1 MAVMM
6 LFHVPAD
13 KDLLAAYGEV
23 TLRHEHLNHV
33 LRMTIKTIAG
43 LEVDEALNATV
54 HDSSSQ
60 LRERIRKLARQRLGE
75 GEPLLKVQALLERC
89 RRATDRR
96 NDLVHSVWAKELD
109 GEAVRRN
116 NDLRWQRL
124 PTVDELHSL
133 CQEVLALTNE
143 LNQVRLEG
151 FLHQALTKRAAP

>member
-6 LFHVPAD
+6 LFHIPED

-33 LRMTIKTIAG
+33 LRMTIKTLAR
-43 LEVDEALNATV
+43 LEVDEALDATV

-75 GEPLLKVQALLERC
+75 GEPLLKVQALIERC
-89 RRATDRR
+89 RQATDRR

-109 GEAVRRN
+109 GEAVRRSN
-116 NDLRWQRL
+116 HLGWQRL

-133 CQEVLALTNE
+133 CQEILALTNE
-143 LNQVRLEG
+143 LNHVRLEG
-151 FLHQALTKRAAP
+151 FLHQALAKREAP